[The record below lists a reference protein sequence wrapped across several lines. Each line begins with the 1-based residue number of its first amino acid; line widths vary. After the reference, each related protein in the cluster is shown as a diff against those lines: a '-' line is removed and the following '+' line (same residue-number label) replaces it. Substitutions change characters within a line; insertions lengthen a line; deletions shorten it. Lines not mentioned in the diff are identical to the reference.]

1 MYMDKEMKALE
12 EQAFCVLLEKA
23 EREVRE
29 ERERK
34 EKERKEKENG
44 SDTTAKD
51 NDNR

>member
-29 ERERK
+29 E
-34 EKERKEKENG
+34 KERKEKENG

-51 NDNR
+51 DDDR

>member
-1 MYMDKEMKALE
+1 MYMDKEMKTLD

-29 ERERK
+29 